1 VSRVVVDAS
10 VVVKWFRTEREP
22 HVVEARALFDAIMTR
37 RMVAVAPTLLF
48 TELLNVA
55 ARRWRWERTKLLDL
69 VADLDKLEIAV
80 REPKIADV
88 AEWTARG
95 LSAYDA
101 SYVAL
106 ARAESS
112 NVVTDD
118 TLILKLAPHDAI
130 SLEMWALG
138 DSA

>member
-22 HVVEARALFDAIMTR
+22 HVVEARALFDAVMTR
-37 RMVAVAPTLLF
+37 RMVAV
-48 TELLNVA
+48 VA
-55 ARRWRWERTKLLDL
+55 ARRWHWKRTKLLDL

-118 TLILKLAPHDAI
+118 ALILKLAPHDAI